1 MDYIGEHLL
10 PGQVGHFLVIL
21 SFVASI
27 IATISY
33 FMSARTAD
41 PIESASWK
49 KIGRISF
56 FIDVVSVLGI
66 FVILFSLIANHRYEY
81 QYVYKNSGNDLEPKY
96 ILSSLWS
103 ASEGS
108 FLLWALW
115 HAVLGSVLIFTA
127 KKWEAPVMSVLSL
140 AQVCLATMML
150 GVYIAEGVK
159 IGSSPFALFREQM
172 PNLPVFQQ
180 ADYATRIQ
188 DGNGLNMLLQN
199 YWMVIHPPVLFLG
212 FASTVV
218 PFGFAMGGLMTKK
231 YGDWVKPALPWA
243 LFSGCV
249 LGVGIMMGG
258 AWAYESLSFGGY
270 WAWDPVENAS
280 LVPWLVLVAAIHTLL
295 IYKSTGRSLQTS
307 YFLVSLTFILILY
320 STFLTR
326 SGILGETSVHS
337 FADLGMNTQLFLF
350 LYLFVCLPA
359 IASFKTSKA
368 MAVAFASAIGVL
380 LFSYF
385 EIPVLL
391 LDALKISGEG
401 PREIAEII
409 TKAFPLLGSIAALIL
424 VPINLNKL
432 IPSVQKEESASSR
445 EFWMFIG
452 SLVILISAIII
463 TAQTSIPVYN
473 KIFNLS
479 VAPSTDIEF
488 SYNRIQI
495 FIAIII
501 GLLTAVGQY
510 LKYKETGSQY
520 FMKKIGLP
528 FLFSAVAAGLILYF
542 GNINYDKY
550 GIGYLSFVWI
560 AIACSVFAIIANLSY
575 IWIGIKGNLKLS
587 GPSVAHFGFGMM
599 LLGILISSSKK
610 EVLSYNTAGIF
621 VPIEENKITGKAG
634 ENYTLP
640 KGVKMDMGK
649 YFVTYAGDS
658 SHPKKSQKYFK
669 IHFTDKERQEDFTL
683 KPNAFINYKGN
694 EGLSANPDAKHYW
707 NYDVFAYITALSDPT
722 KTQDTTSFST
732 KSMKIGDSVF
742 LSKKL
747 IVLDTIQSRDSL
759 PEELFGKDG
768 KLYEARFKVYDPSQE
783 NSLQFSIPKL
793 AIAKGESISISDT
806 SSNGSLILKLNKF
819 DGKQAEVG
827 VREPDPA
834 KDFLTL
840 KVYKFPF
847 INLLWL
853 GTILMAIGFII
864 SMVRRIQLAKN

>member
-10 PGQVGHFLVIL
+10 PGQLGHFFVIL

-33 FMSARTAD
+33 FISTRAID
-41 PIESASWK
+41 PLESERWK
-49 KIGRISF
+49 KMGRIAF

-66 FVILFSLIANHRYEY
+66 FIILFSLISNHRYEY

-115 HAVLGSVLIFTA
+115 HAVLGSVLIFTS
-127 KKWEAPVMSVLSL
+127 KKWESPVMTVLSL

-150 GVYIAEGVK
+150 GIYFFGTKVGA
-159 IGSSPFALFREQM
+159 SPFALFREQM
-172 PNLPVFQQ
+172 PQLPVFQE

-212 FASTVV
+212 FASTIV
-218 PFGFAMGGLMTKK
+218 PFAFAMGGLMTKK

-280 LVPWLVLVAAIHTLL
+280 LVPWLVMIASIHTLL
-295 IYKSTGRSLQTS
+295 IYKSTGRSLPTS
-307 YFLVSLTFILILY
+307 FFLVSLTFILILY

-337 FADLGMNTQLFLF
+337 FADLGMNAQLYLF
-350 LYLFVCLPA
+350 LYLFFWVPA
-359 IASFKTSKA
+359 ILSSAGITKKLIWSGVAVLSLLL
-368 MAVAFASAIGVL
+368 MAYVHPAFAIISPVVALVL
-380 LFSYF
+380 F
-385 EIPVLL
+385 VL
-391 LDALKISGEG
+391 
-401 PREIAEII
+401 
-409 TKAFPLLGSIAALIL
+409 
-424 VPINLNKL
+424 NMNQL

-473 KIFNLS
+473 KVFGSSI
-479 VAPSTDIEF
+479 APPTDIEF

-501 GLLTAVGQY
+501 GLLTGTGQY

-520 FMKKIGLP
+520 FMKKIGWP
-528 FLFSAVAAGLILYF
+528 FLFSAIASGLILSF
-542 GNINYDKY
+542 GNINYEKY

-560 AIACSVFAIIANLSY
+560 AIACSVFAIIANLGY

-587 GPSVAHFGFGMM
+587 GPSIAHFGFGLM
-599 LLGILISSSKK
+599 LLGVLISSSKK
-610 EVLSYNTAGIF
+610 EILSFNTNGIY
-621 VPIEENKITGKAG
+621 VPLEETKITGKAG

-649 YFVTYAGDS
+649 YYVTYSGDS

-669 IHFTDKERQEDFTL
+669 IDFTDKERRESFTL

-707 NYDVFAYITALSDPT
+707 NYDVFAYITALADPS
-722 KTQDTTSFST
+722 KLQDTTAFT
-732 KSMKIGDSVF
+732 TNTMEIGDSIF

-747 IVLDTIQSRDSL
+747 ITLDSVQSRNDL
-759 PEELFGKDG
+759 PEALFGKNG
-768 KLYEARFKVYDPSQE
+768 KLYEATFKVYNVDAEGRAQIYFSQ
-783 NSLQFSIPKL
+783 PKL
-793 AIAKGESISISDT
+793 AIAKGESIGIPDT
-806 SSNGSLILKLNKF
+806 SGNGSLILKLISF
-819 DGKQAEVG
+819 DGKKVQVG
-827 VREPDPA
+827 LKEPSA
-834 KDFLTL
+834 IRDFLTL

-853 GTILMAIGFII
+853 GTIIMAAGFII

>member
-1 MDYIGEHLL
+1 MDYIGEDLL
-10 PGQVGHFLVIL
+10 PGQIGHFLVIL
-21 SFVASI
+21 SFIASI

-33 FMSARTAD
+33 FISSRAVD
-41 PIESASWK
+41 PVAAESWK
-49 KIGRISF
+49 KMGRVSF

-66 FVILFSLIANHRYEY
+66 FVIVYLLIAQHRYEY

-96 ILSSLWS
+96 ILSAVWS

-108 FLLWALW
+108 FILWAIW
-115 HAVLGSVLIFTA
+115 HAILGAILIFTA
-127 KKWEAPVMSVLSL
+127 KKWEAPVMTVLSF

-150 GVYIAEGVK
+150 GIYFFGNKVGA
-159 IGSSPFALFREQM
+159 SPFALFREQM
-172 PNLPVFQQ
+172 PDLPVFQV
-180 ADYATRIQ
+180 ADYALRIE

-212 FASTVV
+212 FASTIV
-218 PFGFAMGGLMTKK
+218 PFAFAMGGLLTKK

-243 LFSGCV
+243 LFSACV
-249 LGVGIMMGG
+249 LAVGVMMGG

-280 LVPWLVLVAAIHTLL
+280 LVPWLTLVAGIHTLL
-295 IYKSTGRSLQTS
+295 IYKHTGRSLQTS
-307 YFLVSLTFILILY
+307 FFLIALTFILILY

-337 FADLGMNTQLFLF
+337 FADLGMNAQLYLF
-350 LYLFVCLPA
+350 LYVFFWLPA
-359 IASFKTSKA
+359 ILSSNGLVKKLIWSGIAAGSLLL
-368 MAVAFASAIGVL
+368 MAFIHPAFAIAS
-380 LFSYF
+380 
-385 EIPVLL
+385 PV
-391 LDALKISGEG
+391 
-401 PREIAEII
+401 
-409 TKAFPLLGSIAALIL
+409 AALIL
-424 VPINLNKL
+424 FVVNMNQT
-432 IPSVQKEESASSR
+432 IPSIKKEEAASSR

-452 SLVILISAIII
+452 SLVVLISAIII
-463 TAQTSIPVYN
+463 TAQTSLPVYN

-479 VAPSTDIEF
+479 IAPPQDIEF

-501 GLLTAVGQY
+501 GLLTATGQY
-510 LKYKETGSQY
+510 LKYKETSSRY
-520 FMKKIGLP
+520 FMKKIGWP
-528 FLFSAVAAGLILYF
+528 FLISAVMSGLILYF

-550 GIGYLSFVWI
+550 GIGFLSFIWFAVS
-560 AIACSVFAIIANLSY
+560 CSVFAIIANLAY
-575 IWIGIKGNLKLS
+575 LWIGIKGNPLLS
-587 GPSVAHFGFGMM
+587 GPSIAHFGFGMM

-610 EVLSYNTAGIF
+610 EVLSYNTNGIF

-649 YFVTYAGDS
+649 YWVTYAGDS

-669 IHFTDKERQEDFTL
+669 IHFTDKERNEDFTL

-707 NYDVFAYITALSDPT
+707 NYDLFAYITALADPS
-722 KTQDTTSFST
+722 KLQDTTSFAT
-732 KSMKIGDSVF
+732 RNMKIGDSVF

-747 IVLDTIQSRDSL
+747 IMLDTIQSRDSL

-768 KLYEARFKVYDPSQE
+768 KLYEARFRVFDPSQE
-783 NSLQFSIPKL
+783 NSLQFSVPKL
-793 AIAKGESISISDT
+793 ALAKGELISIADT
-806 SSNGSLILKLNKF
+806 LSNGSLILKLNKF
-819 DGKQAEVG
+819 DGKTAEVG
-827 VREPDPA
+827 VKEPNA
-834 KDFLTL
+834 IQDFLTL

-853 GTILMAIGFII
+853 GTLIMALGFII
-864 SMVRRIQLAKN
+864 SMVRRIQMARN